1 MSIGPISA
9 PQRTSTPSPTR
20 EVSRSP
26 ASTPHPDAK
35 ALADEFS
42 AAARRGQLPLG
53 GKGLPTAKDG
63 KPLRLGPDG
72 KPLPAPTMTTAKSLG
87 YGKGQGQDSLSETR
101 RDDSALSTQL
111 LGQSPLSGAGAMQ
124 APQPVAAHVDPSVF
138 ADMLT
143 NIWTREQNKTARE
156 VRVSF
161 GDEAWPATG
170 ATLLRLDD
178 GSLRV
183 TVSVGRRGADLGS
196 GLDDLR
202 DRMNARGLNVAD
214 IAVETD

>member
-1 MSIGPISA
+1 MSIGPVSA
-9 PQRTSTPSPTR
+9 PQRSSTPTPTR
-20 EVSRSP
+20 EVSRTP
-26 ASTPHPDAK
+26 GSTPHPDAK

-53 GKGLPTAKDG
+53 GKGLPTTRDS

-72 KPLPAPTMTTAKSLG
+72 KPLPAPPTTTAKSLG
-87 YGKGQGQDSLSETR
+87 YKSHGEDKLGEVR
-101 RDDSALSTQL
+101 RDDSALSSQL
-111 LGQSPLSGAGAMQ
+111 LGQSPLGGATAMQ
-124 APQPVAAHVDPSVF
+124 APQPAAAHVDPSVF

-183 TVSVGRRGADLGS
+183 TVSVGHRGADLGDA
-196 GLDDLR
+196 GLADLR